1 MAKKSSKDEVS
12 LPVLGMVVVGVSGA
26 IVTAASCEVIKY
38 WPLPVSVTPY
48 FGWQE
53 GLSWGLIVGAL
64 VGLVI
69 GYLMDEEHFNEQS
82 YE

>member
-1 MAKKSSKDEVS
+1 MAKKDTKDEVS
-12 LPVLGMVVVGVSGA
+12 MPVAGMVVVGVGGA
-26 IVTAASCEVIKY
+26 LVTSASCEAIKY

-53 GLSWGLIVGAL
+53 GLAWGLVVGAL

-69 GYLMDEEHFNEQS
+69 GYLMDEKYFSGRS